1 MKLQKGNRGL
11 APVVLI
17 LLVVVILGA
26 IGFVGWRVMNSKN
39 SNSVTDTVKQAVTKC
54 TYSDKDLCKF
64 ITNFKANKFYTVKST
79 STSSGTTTNMTMQ
92 YVAPD
97 KTYLKMDG
105 EGSYE
110 IIVIDKTTYTK
121 AGNTW
126 YKSVAKP
133 NSNTPDTKVDFDEP
147 KDDTTAQETYK
158 KIGEEA
164 CGNLKCFKY
173 EVIDKNNT
181 TTKEFI
187 WFDTKDYQLR
197 KTRSEGPGADVSEST
212 FSYDKVTINEPSP
225 VKELKEGEYL
235 MPGATEP
242 TTMPNLDL
250 NQ

>member
-1 MKLQKGNRGL
+1 MKLQKDNRGL
-11 APVVLI
+11 APVVLV

-39 SNSVTDTVKQAVTKC
+39 SNSVTETVKQAVAKC

-64 ITNFKANKFYTVKST
+64 ITNFKASKYYTVKSSVTSEGKT
-79 STSSGTTTNMTMQ
+79 STGTMQ
-92 YVAPD
+92 YVSPNR
-97 KTYLKMDG
+97 TYVKS
-105 EGSYE
+105 EGDYSYE
-110 IIVIDKTTYTK
+110 IITIDKTTYTK

-147 KDDTTAQETYK
+147 KDVTTAQETYK